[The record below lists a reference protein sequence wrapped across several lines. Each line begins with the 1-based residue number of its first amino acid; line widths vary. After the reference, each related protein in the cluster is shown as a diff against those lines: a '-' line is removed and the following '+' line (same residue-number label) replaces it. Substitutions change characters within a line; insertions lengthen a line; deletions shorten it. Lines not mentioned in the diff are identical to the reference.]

1 MEVITLDSSVLISY
15 YRSNDKKNSFLF
27 ELAGKYS
34 FAISAIVKYE
44 VFKGNKNQDP
54 FWTDLLSNIPVL
66 PFDDS
71 CSAAAAAIYLD
82 LKKRSKLI
90 PTDDILIAATA
101 ISNDLPLATI
111 NVKDFS
117 RIKNLNLL
125 TPEQG

>member
-1 MEVITLDSSVLISY
+1 VEVITLDTSVLISY
-15 YRSNDKKNSFLF
+15 YRSNDKKASFLF
-27 ELAGKYS
+27 ELAGKYN

-54 FWTDLLSNIPVL
+54 FWTELLSDFPVL

-71 CSAAAAAIYLD
+71 CSKSATEIYLD

-125 TPEQG
+125 TPEQD

>member
-1 MEVITLDSSVLISY
+1 MEVITLDTSVLISY
-15 YRSNDKKNSFLF
+15 YRSNDKKASFLF
-27 ELAGKYS
+27 ELAGKYK

-54 FWTDLLSNIPVL
+54 FWTELLSDIPVL
-66 PFDDS
+66 PFDDV
-71 CSAAAAAIYLD
+71 CSKTAAEIYLD

-101 ISNDLPLATI
+101 ISNNLPLATI

-117 RIKNLNLL
+117 RMKNLNLL
-125 TPEQG
+125 TPEQD

>member
-15 YRSNDKKNSFLF
+15 YRSSDKKNSFLF

-44 VFKGNKNQDP
+44 VFKGNKNQDS
-54 FWTDLLSNIPVL
+54 FWTELLSDIPVL
-66 PFDDS
+66 PFDDA
-71 CSAAAAAIYLD
+71 CSATAAEIYLD

-101 ISNDLPLATI
+101 ISNNLPLATI
-111 NVKDFS
+111 NIKDFS
-117 RIKNLNLL
+117 RIDMLRLV
-125 TPEQG
+125 TPEKG